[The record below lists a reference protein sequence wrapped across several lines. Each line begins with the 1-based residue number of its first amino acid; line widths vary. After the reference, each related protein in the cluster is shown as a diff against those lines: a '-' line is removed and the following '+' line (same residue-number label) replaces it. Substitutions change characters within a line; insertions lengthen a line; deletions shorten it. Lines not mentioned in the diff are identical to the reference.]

1 VGRWEPNA
9 RGRLEE
15 AALELYAQ
23 RGYDQVT
30 VAEIAERAGLTE
42 RTFYRHFADKREVLF
57 AGGLALEELLAAAVA
72 GTPAEASAYAAVEA
86 AMVQVAEVLRGRSA
100 VAPRRQ
106 AIIEAHPE
114 LRERELGKMASW
126 SVVLAEALRARGVEP
141 QVAQVVAQAGVAV
154 FRVAFE
160 AWVRGGA
167 SQDPTA
173 VVREAFEQLR
183 AAAGD

>member
-1 VGRWEPNA
+1 MGRWEPNA

-30 VAEIAERAGLTE
+30 VAQIAERAGLTE
-42 RTFYRHFADKREVLF
+42 RTFYRHFSDKREVLF
-57 AGGLALEELLAAAVA
+57 AGGLALEELLATAVA
-72 GTPAEASAYAAVEA
+72 ESPADASPYAAVEA
-86 AMVQVAEVLRGRSA
+86 AMVRVAEVLQGRSE

-106 AIIEAHPE
+106 EIIEAHPE

-126 SVVLAEALRARGVEP
+126 SRVLAEALQARGAEP
-141 QVAQVVAQAGVAV
+141 QVAHVVAQAGVAV

-160 AWVRGGA
+160 TWVRDGA
-167 SQDPTA
+167 REDPTA

-183 AAAGD
+183 AAVGD

>member
-1 VGRWEPNA
+1 MGRWEPNA

-15 AALELYAQ
+15 AALELYAE
-23 RGYDQVT
+23 RGYDRVT

-57 AGGLALEELLAAAVA
+57 AGGLALEDLLATAVA
-72 GTPAEASAYAAVEA
+72 EAPADVTPYAAVEA
-86 AMVQVAEVLRGRSA
+86 AMVRVAEVLKGRSE

-106 AIIEAHPE
+106 AIIEANAE

-126 SVVLAEALRARGVEP
+126 SRVLAEALQARGAGQ
-141 QVAQVVAQAGVAV
+141 QVAHVVAQAGVAV

-160 AWVRGGA
+160 SWVRDGA
-167 SQDPTA
+167 RQDPSA
-173 VVREAFEQLR
+173 VVREAFGQLR
-183 AAAGD
+183 AATGD